1 MRDAPLPP
9 RAGRQAAERARKSK
23 PARKG
28 RRPRIWLRLFFSLLG
43 AAIIFLAAF
52 AGYLYVQ
59 TQSAIRDIADQSGA
73 EVASADRAQVKP
85 LGFLLLGLDSRKET
99 GSLNTDVMMV
109 AALNPNTKTA
119 TVVTIPRDSLLGLDG
134 YKREK
139 ANAYYAGFLR
149 YAQTTEKLK
158 GEDAKQ
164 YAREKTR
171 EMYEKFF
178 GVDLDYTAVINFQGF
193 ADVVDALGGI
203 DVYVDQDMRY
213 VDHADGTNI
222 NLKKGEQ
229 TLTGQQALDFVRY
242 RKSNDGTRQS
252 SDFERNDRQSRVLGA
267 ILDKLKSLDGV
278 ARLGNVIAAVG
289 GNMRTDI
296 PEAQIQNL
304 MKTYFGLSRDHVR
317 FIALEG
323 TWRSP
328 YVYLDDAKL
337 EEAKLALKEE
347 LAPEGRSVQ
356 SP

>member
-1 MRDAPLPP
+1 
-9 RAGRQAAERARKSK
+9 
-23 PARKG
+23 
-28 RRPRIWLRLFFSLLG
+28 
-43 AAIIFLAAF
+43 
-52 AGYLYVQ
+52 
-59 TQSAIRDIADQSGA
+59 
-73 EVASADRAQVKP
+73 
-85 LGFLLLGLDSRKET
+85 
-99 GSLNTDVMMV
+99 
-109 AALNPNTKTA
+109 
-119 TVVTIPRDSLLGLDG
+119 
-134 YKREK
+134 
-139 ANAYYAGFLR
+139 
-149 YAQTTEKLK
+149 
-158 GEDAKQ
+158 
-164 YAREKTR
+164 
-171 EMYEKFF
+171 
-178 GVDLDYTAVINFQGF
+178 
-193 ADVVDALGGI
+193 
-203 DVYVDQDMRY
+203 MRY